1 MNATNL
7 LIAAYAPLFLLIY
20 LMVKPNGM
28 TSSKALPLSALAAYL
43 IVIFNGHSSLTLI
56 HASVVQGVL
65 LALTPLSI
73 IAGAIFLFL
82 CMEKT
87 GALATLKNGLN
98 TISSNKV
105 AQLMIVGWAFAFL
118 IEGASGFGTPA
129 AIAAP
134 ILFSLGFAPVN
145 VALFC
150 LVTNTIPVIFGA
162 MGTPVWFGMSLLSLQ
177 EDTIIDI
184 ATLAALISTLV
195 APAIVFMALRLVI
208 PSWKI
213 IFRHSLFIVS
223 STCACTLP
231 FFALSFYSVEFPSLL
246 GGGIGLIITVL
257 MAKSGFGLSSA
268 ANEFETKVDTQKKTA
283 SPSGRELA
291 KASFPLWGTVIMLLL
306 TRLPELGLR
315 SLLQD
320 GAPNITASLGILGN
334 LSVSASLVISITG
347 ILGTSIQWKHSVL
360 YVPSLIPFIVVAFA
374 SVYSFGSREWV
385 SRITS
390 VSSQTAVRMTKPLF
404 ALLGALVF
412 VNLMMLGGEQSA
424 VSVIGKHM
432 AFLAGN
438 NWPLF
443 APLLGALGSFFS
455 GSATISNL
463 TFAGIQ
469 HAIAEQLSLP
479 LPVVLA
485 LQSVGAAMGNMV
497 CINNIVAVTA
507 ILGLKGQDGVILKKA
522 AGILAIYAI
531 LVGSLGASLI
541 SIYR

>member
-28 TSSKALPLSALAAYL
+28 ASSKALPLSALAAYL

-177 EDTIIDI
+177 EDTIIDT

-374 SVYSFGSREWV
+374 SVYSFGSREWG

-479 LPVVLA
+479 LQVVLA

-531 LVGSLGASLI
+531 LVGSLGACLI

>member
-28 TSSKALPLSALAAYL
+28 ASSKALPLSALAAYL

-522 AGILAIYAI
+522 AGVLAIYAI

>member
-479 LPVVLA
+479 LQVVLA

-531 LVGSLGASLI
+531 LVGSLGACLI

>member
-1 MNATNL
+1 MIATNL

-195 APAIVFMALRLVI
+195 APAIVFMALRLVL

>member
-1 MNATNL
+1 MIATNL

-43 IVIFNGHSSLTLI
+43 IVIFNGHSPLTLI

-268 ANEFETKVDTQKKTA
+268 ANEFETKVDTLKKTA

-320 GAPNITASLGILGN
+320 GDPNITASLGILGN

-432 AFLAGN
+432 AYLAGN

-479 LPVVLA
+479 LQVVLA

>member
-268 ANEFETKVDTQKKTA
+268 ANEFETKVDTLKKTA

-507 ILGLKGQDGVILKKA
+507 ILGLKGQEGVILKKA
-522 AGILAIYAI
+522 AGVLAIYAI

>member
-28 TSSKALPLSALAAYL
+28 ASSKALPLSALAAYL

-374 SVYSFGSREWV
+374 SVYSFGSREWG

-479 LPVVLA
+479 LQVVLA

-531 LVGSLGASLI
+531 LVGSLGACLI

>member
-43 IVIFNGHSSLTLI
+43 IVIFNGHSPLTLI

-522 AGILAIYAI
+522 AGVLAIYAI

>member
-28 TSSKALPLSALAAYL
+28 ASSKALPLSALAAYL

-177 EDTIIDI
+177 EDTIIDT

-531 LVGSLGASLI
+531 LVGSLGACLI

>member
-28 TSSKALPLSALAAYL
+28 ASSKALPLSALAAYL

-522 AGILAIYAI
+522 ASILAVYAIMVGIL
-531 LVGSLGASLI
+531 GSGLI
-541 SIYR
+541 SAYR

>member
-28 TSSKALPLSALAAYL
+28 ASSKALPLSALAAYL

-177 EDTIIDI
+177 EDTIIDT

-268 ANEFETKVDTQKKTA
+268 ANEFETKVDTLKKTA

-531 LVGSLGASLI
+531 LVGSLGACLI

>member
-28 TSSKALPLSALAAYL
+28 ASSKALPLSALAAYL

-531 LVGSLGASLI
+531 LVGSLGACLI

>member
-1 MNATNL
+1 M
-7 LIAAYAPLFLLIY
+7 
-20 LMVKPNGM
+20 
-28 TSSKALPLSALAAYL
+28 
-43 IVIFNGHSSLTLI
+43 
-56 HASVVQGVL
+56 
-65 LALTPLSI
+65 
-73 IAGAIFLFL
+73 
-82 CMEKT
+82 
-87 GALATLKNGLN
+87 
-98 TISSNKV
+98 
-105 AQLMIVGWAFAFL
+105 
-118 IEGASGFGTPA
+118 
-129 AIAAP
+129 
-134 ILFSLGFAPVN
+134 
-145 VALFC
+145 
-150 LVTNTIPVIFGA
+150 
-162 MGTPVWFGMSLLSLQ
+162 
-177 EDTIIDI
+177 
-184 ATLAALISTLV
+184 
-195 APAIVFMALRLVI
+195 
-208 PSWKI
+208 
-213 IFRHSLFIVS
+213 
-223 STCACTLP
+223 
-231 FFALSFYSVEFPSLL
+231 
-246 GGGIGLIITVL
+246 
-257 MAKSGFGLSSA
+257 
-268 ANEFETKVDTQKKTA
+268 
-283 SPSGRELA
+283 
-291 KASFPLWGTVIMLLL
+291 
-306 TRLPELGLR
+306 
-315 SLLQD
+315 
-320 GAPNITASLGILGN
+320 
-334 LSVSASLVISITG
+334 
-347 ILGTSIQWKHSVL
+347 L

-531 LVGSLGASLI
+531 LVGSLGACLI

>member
-28 TSSKALPLSALAAYL
+28 ASSKALPLSALAAYL

-479 LPVVLA
+479 LQVVLA

-522 AGILAIYAI
+522 AGILAIYAV